1 MNLVFL
7 GPPGAGKGTQS
18 KMICNEYNLTQLST
32 GDILRENYRQ
42 GTALGKLAAKYWG
55 GGGLVPDDIMINLM
69 RDELSKP
76 IPGNGYIF
84 DGFPRT
90 VPQADALQQI
100 FEELNMKLD
109 VVLVLDVDMN
119 ELVRR
124 LSARRTCTVCGKTYH
139 LDFNPPKQAGLCDM
153 EGAPLYQRPDDQ
165 AEAIATRL
173 QVFQDQTFLL
183 EDYYIKK
190 GLAEHIP
197 GMNDIN
203 VVFSDIKT
211 ALDKYK

>member
-42 GTALGKLAAKYWG
+42 GTALGKLAAKFWG

-90 VPQADALQQI
+90 VPQADALKQM
-100 FEELNMKLD
+100 FEELGMKLD

-124 LSARRTCTVCGKTYH
+124 LSARRTCTACGITYH
-139 LDFNPPKQAGLCDM
+139 LDFNPPKQAGICDM
-153 EGAPLYQRPDDQ
+153 EGAALYQREDDK

-173 QVFQDQTFLL
+173 QVFQDQTILL
-183 EDYYIKK
+183 EDYYTKN
-190 GLAEHIP
+190 GLAEHIM
-197 GMNDIN
+197 GMNEIN
-203 VVFSDIKT
+203 VVFSEIKT
-211 ALDKYK
+211 VLDKYK